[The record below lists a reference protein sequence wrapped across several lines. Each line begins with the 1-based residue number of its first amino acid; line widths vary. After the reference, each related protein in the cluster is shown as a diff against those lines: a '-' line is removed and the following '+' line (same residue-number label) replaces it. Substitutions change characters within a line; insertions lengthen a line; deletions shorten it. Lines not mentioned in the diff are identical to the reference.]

1 LIFSGTKDFGAVPF
15 FCPIEAVMLPAVL
28 PVKMRLESLVY
39 DKFIFNY
46 KKVPKSY
53 KKQLNFDKWVD
64 GGSSDGVNFAY
75 NHRWKFM

>member
-1 LIFSGTKDFGAVPF
+1 
-15 FCPIEAVMLPAVL
+15 MLPGVL
-28 PVKMRLESLVY
+28 PAEIRRESLVY
-39 DKFIFNY
+39 DKFILDY

-64 GGSSDGVNFAY
+64 GGLSDGVNFPY